1 MATRGIHVHA
11 LSDRGAILATLNPSF
26 VVVYDP
32 DAAFIREIETHKAS
46 RPGAPMRVYFLVH
59 DTSLEEQ
66 RYLSSVRYET
76 EAFDGLVR
84 AKQHMAMPA
93 EQEGRV
99 GGGTGIDETGPD
111 GASTTPVLPLPQLA
125 AAADRARE
133 SQALNTRVRGGQLTV
148 PTRLHVVVD
157 VREFMSSLPSILHQ
171 SAFKLMPVTLE
182 VGDYVL
188 SPDICV
194 ERKSV
199 PDLIGSLQSGRLYN
213 QAESMSKHYKMPVL
227 LIEFERE
234 KSFALQALGD
244 MSGDISLTS
253 TQSRLC
259 LLVIAFPRLRIMW
272 SRSLHATAEMFA
284 AFKIAEPEPTVEQAA
299 AVGVPQS
306 AGEGRSA
313 LPVPEEPFNQPAI
326 DFIRRL
332 PGVTEANYRRVI
344 DAVESPRNSPR

>member
-1 MATRGIHVHA
+1 
-11 LSDRGAILATLNPSF
+11 
-26 VVVYDP
+26 
-32 DAAFIREIETHKAS
+32 
-46 RPGAPMRVYFLVH
+46 
-59 DTSLEEQ
+59 
-66 RYLSSVRYET
+66 
-76 EAFDGLVR
+76 
-84 AKQHMAMPA
+84 
-93 EQEGRV
+93 
-99 GGGTGIDETGPD
+99 
-111 GASTTPVLPLPQLA
+111 
-125 AAADRARE
+125 
-133 SQALNTRVRGGQLTV
+133 
-148 PTRLHVVVD
+148 
-157 VREFMSSLPSILHQ
+157 
-171 SAFKLMPVTLE
+171 
-182 VGDYVL
+182 
-188 SPDICV
+188 
-194 ERKSV
+194 
-199 PDLIGSLQSGRLYN
+199 
-213 QAESMSKHYKMPVL
+213 MSKHYKMPVL

-332 PGVTEANYRRVI
+332 PGVTEATT
-344 DAVESPRNSPR
+344 DASSTRWSPPRNSPR